1 MARRIPH
8 SSAYPQSVDQVHRAV
23 TSEQYWRDRLAEVGG
38 PGAALGHVA
47 VGENSVDVEM
57 TQSVPAEHL
66 PAVVT
71 KVRPG
76 DLVITRT
83 ETWGPLSGGVAAG
96 TFTARVDG
104 VPGTI
109 TGTMTLA
116 AEGTGTTLAMDGKV
130 EVKLPLIGG
139 RIEAAIADQVSELLD
154 NENEFTARWLSEHA

>member
-8 SSAYPQSVDQVHRAV
+8 SSAYPQSVAAVHRAL
-23 TSEQYWRDRLAEVGG
+23 TSERYWHDRLAEVGG
-38 PGAALGHVA
+38 PGASLGHVT
-47 VGENSVDVEM
+47 VGEGTVDVQM

-83 ETWGPLSGGVAAG
+83 ETWGPLTGDSSAG

-104 VPGTI
+104 VPATL

-116 AEGTGTTLAMDGKV
+116 ADGTGTILTMEGKV

-139 RIEAAIADQVSELLD
+139 RIESAIADQVSELLD